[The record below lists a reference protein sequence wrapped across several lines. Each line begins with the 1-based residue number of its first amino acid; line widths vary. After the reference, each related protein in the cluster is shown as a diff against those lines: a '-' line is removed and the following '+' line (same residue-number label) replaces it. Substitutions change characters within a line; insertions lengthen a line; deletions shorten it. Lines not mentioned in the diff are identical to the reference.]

1 MKVIQGSSTTKI
13 NQGTSADLSYHRSF
27 EDLRSV
33 FEIESPPKIFGR
45 PSGTNIFL
53 GSSEDLGDGTSHKHL
68 RDQRS
73 FKDLRKIFAGRDQT
87 IIVGKI
93 IQETSQDL
101 EIKDRSKIFEIKDHF
116 QRPLKNLR
124 DKDHSRISEIK
135 YQSRN
140 FSRTFISQIIRAFI
154 ECLRDQKSSMDIRK
168 LFENQYHS
176 RIFGRCW
183 RSNIIQISSRSKII
197 QGPLEN
203 IHW

>member
-13 NQGTSADLSYHRSF
+13 NQGTSAVLSYHRSF

-45 PSGTNIFL
+45 PSGTNIIL

-116 QRPLKNLR
+116 QRPSKNLR

-168 LFENQYHS
+168 LFENKYHS